1 MRERVL
7 EVATF
12 WGEDL
17 FSLDYLAGAPMD
29 MPSPIDPA
37 LRVVTRWVEPCERLP
52 LDLSGVRDLAG
63 ALAVAVIVHVGM
75 LGLGLWVHT
84 IDPNPED
91 APRTLRMLGTLAGNI
106 DPGGSEASVPN
117 GGTPAEKVGTIAPKT
132 PPLVRP
138 SEAMIPIDSAYD
150 FGMLGLLRDVKIGAA
165 DPSWG
170 TGGGDLFG
178 DGNMPSPTLGL
189 SGVGEGGGGKGEGIS
204 LGSIGTIAHCDDA
217 CVGNAMG
224 YGHGSGRLGGS
235 HTVRPIICTFGEM
248 FATNGRLPPEV
259 IKRIVRQNMGR
270 FRACY
275 EDGLARN
282 PSLAGR
288 VEIKFMI
295 DRDGEV
301 ASALDSGSTLPDKD
315 VIECIARAYTTLSFP
330 SPNGVVAVTY
340 PLELSRD

>member
-1 MRERVL
+1 MGKPVL

-17 FSLDYLAGAPMD
+17 FSLDYVKELPEVD
-29 MPSPIDPA
+29 PS
-37 LRVVTRWVEPCERLP
+37 LRVVTRWVDPCKRLP
-52 LDLSGVRDLAG
+52 RNTLGLRDLAT
-63 ALAVAVIVHVGM
+63 ALAVAVIAHVGM
-75 LGLGLWVHT
+75 LGLGRWVHT
-84 IDPNPED
+84 IDPYPED
-91 APRTLRMLGTLAGNI
+91 APPTLRMLGTLAGNI
-106 DPGGSEASVPN
+106 DPGGSDAFVPN
-117 GGTPAEKVGTIAPKT
+117 GGTPAETVGTIAPKS
-132 PPLVRP
+132 PPLIRP
-138 SEAMIPIDSAYD
+138 SEAMVPVDSAYD

-165 DPSWG
+165 DASWG

-189 SGVGEGGGGKGEGIS
+189 SGVGEGGGGRGVGIDI
-204 LGSIGTIAHCDDA
+204 GSIGTIGHCDDT
-217 CVGNAMG
+217 CVGAAMG

-235 HTVRPIICTFGEM
+235 HTLRPITCTFGEM

-288 VEIKFMI
+288 VAITFMI

-301 ASALDSGSTLPDKD
+301 VSALDAGSTLPDKD
-315 VIECIARAYTTLSFP
+315 VIECIARAYKTLSFP